1 MLKSQII
8 ACISEGVF
16 RILAKDFGATEMFV
30 KANVRGQPDIL
41 QTRGE
46 ACDIFFTGIQFLQEI
61 FAVSGKFP
69 LSCAL
74 Y

>member
-1 MLKSQII
+1 
-8 ACISEGVF
+8 
-16 RILAKDFGATEMFV
+16 MFV

-74 Y
+74 YESA